1 MELENSLLTSAP
13 MKIKQIAFNGYYK
26 EECPKSQI
34 YLHHTAGNG
43 DAVSTFKFWASD
55 PVNVATCV
63 SISNDGTIVQ
73 GYDSKYWA
81 YHLGLKTSHFKGLP
95 FIKLDKTSIGIEIC
109 NYGYLVEKNGK
120 FINYV
125 GGQVKDVCK
134 LDQPYKG
141 FTYFENYTKEQIA
154 STKELLLHWKDKF
167 GIDLTYHEDIWA
179 VTKRALSGK
188 NGLYTH
194 NSVRADKIDVYP
206 HPDLISMLQSL

>member
-1 MELENSLLTSAP
+1 MN
-13 MKIKQIAFNGYYK
+13 IKQIAFNGYYK

-34 YLHHTAGNG
+34 YLHHTAGGGNG
-43 DAVSTFKFWASD
+43 VATFQYWASD

-73 GYDSKYWA
+73 GFSSKHWA
-81 YHLGLKTSHFKGLP
+81 YHLGLKSAHFKGVP
-95 FIKLDKTSIGIEIC
+95 FTKLDKTSIGIEIC

-134 LDQPYKG
+134 LDKPYKG
-141 FTYFENYTKEQIA
+141 FTYFE
-154 STKELLLHWKDKF
+154 
-167 GIDLTYHEDIWA
+167 DIWS

-188 NGLYTH
+188 NGVFTH